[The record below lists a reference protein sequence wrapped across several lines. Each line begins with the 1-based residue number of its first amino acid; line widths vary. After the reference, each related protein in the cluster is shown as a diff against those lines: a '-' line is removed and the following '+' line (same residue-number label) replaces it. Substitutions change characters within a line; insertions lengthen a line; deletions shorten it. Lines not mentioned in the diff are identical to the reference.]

1 MSDKS
6 LLDMAPSVE
15 VQMQINVGGLDIV
28 MAQMVLDVRDGMATI
43 VHVNCPAVTKA
54 MDRIDVF
61 ETFRRKGL
69 FEILFADAVNAMAG
83 QFFTALVDKK
93 PVLIRRLRGDAVFSD
108 IELEEMASFW
118 LELYKPEPI
127 PFSQDRHSFVPGVEV
142 VQIQRGHFGG
152 PGAGIIEQ
160 MKEGIIP
167 EPLFCLQ
174 VNGLENLQDL
184 ILIKKTDERLLCPLL
199 GDTENGICHHLLFG
213 IHKADHFGKGLE
225 GRKPLIAGLD
235 QILSLTLKVFK
246 ECND

>member
-15 VQMQINVGGLDIV
+15 VQMQINFGGLDIV

-83 QFFTALVDKK
+83 QFSTALVDKK

-127 PFSQDRHSFVPGVEV
+127 PFSQDGQGSFLGIKVIQIERRCFTGPRSGVIKQVEEGV
-142 VQIQRGHFGG
+142 V
-152 PGAGIIEQ
+152 
-160 MKEGIIP
+160 P
-167 EPLFCLQ
+167 EPF
-174 VNGLENLQDL
+174 
-184 ILIKKTDERLLCPLL
+184 
-199 GDTENGICHHLLFG
+199 F
-213 IHKADHFGKGLE
+213 
-225 GRKPLIAGLD
+225 
-235 QILSLTLKVFK
+235 SL
-246 ECND
+246 